1 MPRKRKT
8 ATPRRDSF
16 KSELISLIL
25 VIASLSIGAVLVIT
39 GAATTT
45 EAAGLIVTVLA
56 AIGWGAR
63 GGGRT

>member
-8 ATPRRDSF
+8 TTPQRDSF
-16 KSELISLIL
+16 KRELISLIL
-25 VIASLSIGAVLVIT
+25 VITSLSVGAVLVIT

-63 GGGRT
+63 GSGHI